1 MVCVPPVTHS
11 LPVMEQF
18 DPLDDRWWTAG
29 SSLNWWDSTSPV
41 RPAWVPDRS
50 QGVDYVR
57 RNRRAVLA
65 VLTQVHQYRTVDT
78 AALAALDPDL
88 PDRTDAT
95 LYRHMVA
102 AGILEAGL
110 PIPTGG
116 KALGT
121 PRSAPFVALRLPA
134 HKRLETPLRRLGF
147 TPVDIA
153 SLGPG
158 PLRGA
163 RQYDRHNLICVS
175 LALTARK
182 AGWHT
187 WGEAYGR
194 FSLMT
199 GDPLMGSGGPDLM
212 LQGET
217 GWCAVELTAS
227 AGQTLEEKFRRW
239 DRVLA
244 HPGCP
249 PMDVLW
255 LDASRDHTLLDPLK
269 GLASARPR
277 QHAGS
282 AAVWRDTLTCD
293 DGFHMEP
300 GTPPPPPDWMRGN
313 FDRLAALVGFPDASG
328 WRIPPRIN
336 GRYR

>member
-1 MVCVPPVTHS
+1 
-11 LPVMEQF
+11 MEQF
-18 DPLDDRWWTAG
+18 DPMDDRWWTAG

-41 RPAWVPDRS
+41 RPAWVPGHDES
-50 QGVDYVR
+50 VAALR
-57 RNRRAVLA
+57 RDLKLVLA
-65 VLTQVHQYRTVDT
+65 TLRQVHQYRTVDT
-78 AALAALDPDL
+78 GSLAMLDPGL
-88 PDRTDAT
+88 PANPASL
-95 LYRHMVA
+95 LYARMVG
-102 AGILEAGL
+102 AGILELGL

-116 KALGT
+116 KAVGN
-121 PRSAPFVALRLPA
+121 PKYSPFAALRLPA
-134 HKRLETPLRRLGF
+134 HRRLETPLLRLGF

-175 LALTARK
+175 LALTARR
-182 AGWHT
+182 AGWRT

-269 GLASARPR
+269 GLAAARPR

-282 AAVWRDTLTCD
+282 AAAWRDTLACD
-293 DGFHMEP
+293 DGFRMDL
-300 GTPPPPPDWMRGN
+300 GTPPPPPDWMRSN
-313 FDRLAALVGFPDASG
+313 VERLAALVGFPDASG

>member
-1 MVCVPPVTHS
+1 M
-11 LPVMEQF
+11 
-18 DPLDDRWWTAG
+18 
-29 SSLNWWDSTSPV
+29 
-41 RPAWVPDRS
+41 
-50 QGVDYVR
+50 
-57 RNRRAVLA
+57 
-65 VLTQVHQYRTVDT
+65 
-78 AALAALDPDL
+78 
-88 PDRTDAT
+88 
-95 LYRHMVA
+95 
-102 AGILEAGL
+102 
-110 PIPTGG
+110 
-116 KALGT
+116 
-121 PRSAPFVALRLPA
+121 
-134 HKRLETPLRRLGF
+134 RRLGF

-182 AGWHT
+182 AGWRT

-282 AAVWRDTLTCD
+282 AAVWRDTLACD
-293 DGFHMEP
+293 DGFHKP
-300 GTPPPPPDWMRGN
+300 AGTPPPPAGLDARQFRPAGRAG
-313 FDRLAALVGFPDASG
+313 RLPGRVRVADPAAHQ
-328 WRIPPRIN
+328 RTIPVT
-336 GRYR
+336 GMAGVQA